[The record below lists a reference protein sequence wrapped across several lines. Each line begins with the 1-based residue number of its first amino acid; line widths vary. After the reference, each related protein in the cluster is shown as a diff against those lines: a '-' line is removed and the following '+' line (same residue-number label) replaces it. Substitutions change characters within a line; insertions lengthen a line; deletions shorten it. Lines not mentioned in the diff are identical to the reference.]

1 MTSLASFTLHH
12 FDKVDKETFTRLHNL
27 GLYDGENIRLIQR
40 YPFHGP
46 VIIEN
51 NHQRIALRYHVF
63 ATLTGEWQME
73 IALIGNPNTGKT
85 TLFNSLTNNYATTGN
100 WTGVTVDQKVGTL
113 KHATA
118 KVIDLPGV
126 YSLTP
131 LTRDEEVVTL
141 YLLEHQP
148 DLILNVTNASQLKRN
163 LLLTLEVREFG
174 QPMILN
180 LNMID
185 DLKRQGQA
193 YDFDTLS
200 YLLGCPV
207 MATNA
212 RNQDGVKE
220 LDQALQYEPAPL
232 EPLELD
238 YPPMVKQAIRQAT
251 EALVE
256 KYELPVGMARWLTI
270 QYMNQNKVVRRAV
283 AFRNLQPLLK
293 MRAYYDAQHFEEKIF
308 NTRLD
313 FIETVLAKAKENL
326 SNQTPKEFSN
336 KVDKIIT
343 NPILGLPIFALIFL
357 LIFELS
363 FDWVG
368 TPLSDALDSF
378 ISGPFSTGV
387 DHWLTAIGA
396 LPPLRSLVVNGI
408 IAGVGGVLVFIPQIV
423 VLFACISI
431 LEDSGY
437 MARAALVTD
446 RIMQTIGL
454 NGKSFIPLIIGF
466 GCNVTGIMAARTI
479 EQPKERLVTTL
490 ISPFMSCS
498 ARLPIYSL
506 VVAAFFP
513 NHQALVVLSI
523 YFLGIVVALAV
534 AKGYQLFFHTTDS
547 SVFIVELPEYH
558 LPRFDVIWQ
567 GTWDKSKGFI
577 RKAGTVIFAGS
588 VLIWLLSSFGTSG
601 FVTDPTKSFAANLGQ
616 FLVPVLAP
624 LGITHWQVISALFTG
639 VLAKEV
645 ITSSMMVM
653 FHAANQAVL
662 IGALGTYMTPVAA
675 YALLAFI
682 LLYSPCFA
690 TLGTIKQETGST
702 KWMLWSLVLSLM
714 IAYVVA
720 TVIYLGGT
728 LIFV

>member
-1 MTSLASFTLHH
+1 
-12 FDKVDKETFTRLHNL
+12 
-27 GLYDGENIRLIQR
+27 
-40 YPFHGP
+40 
-46 VIIEN
+46 
-51 NHQRIALRYHVF
+51 
-63 ATLTGEWQME
+63 ME

-148 DLILNVTNASQLKRN
+148 DLILNVTNA
-163 LLLTLEVREFG
+163 
-174 QPMILN
+174 
-180 LNMID
+180 
-185 DLKRQGQA
+185 
-193 YDFDTLS
+193 
-200 YLLGCPV
+200 
-207 MATNA
+207 

-251 EALVE
+251 ETLVE

-313 FIETVLAKAKENL
+313 FIETVLARAKENL

-408 IAGVGGVLVFIPQIV
+408 IAGVGG
-423 VLFACISI
+423 
-431 LEDSGY
+431 
-437 MARAALVTD
+437 
-446 RIMQTIGL
+446 
-454 NGKSFIPLIIGF
+454 
-466 GCNVTGIMAARTI
+466 
-479 EQPKERLVTTL
+479 
-490 ISPFMSCS
+490 
-498 ARLPIYSL
+498 
-506 VVAAFFP
+506 
-513 NHQALVVLSI
+513 
-523 YFLGIVVALAV
+523 
-534 AKGYQLFFHTTDS
+534 
-547 SVFIVELPEYH
+547 
-558 LPRFDVIWQ
+558 
-567 GTWDKSKGFI
+567 
-577 RKAGTVIFAGS
+577 GS
-588 VLIWLLSSFGTSG
+588 
-601 FVTDPTKSFAANLGQ
+601 
-616 FLVPVLAP
+616 
-624 LGITHWQVISALFTG
+624 
-639 VLAKEV
+639 
-645 ITSSMMVM
+645 
-653 FHAANQAVL
+653 
-662 IGALGTYMTPVAA
+662 
-675 YALLAFI
+675 
-682 LLYSPCFA
+682 
-690 TLGTIKQETGST
+690 
-702 KWMLWSLVLSLM
+702 
-714 IAYVVA
+714 
-720 TVIYLGGT
+720 
-728 LIFV
+728 